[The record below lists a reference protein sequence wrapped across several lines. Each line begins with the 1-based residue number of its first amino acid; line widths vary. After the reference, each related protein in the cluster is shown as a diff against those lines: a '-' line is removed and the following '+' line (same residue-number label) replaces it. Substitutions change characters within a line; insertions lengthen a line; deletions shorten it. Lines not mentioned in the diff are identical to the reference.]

1 MIGIPRHVVG
11 LLLVQWLSGAGFA
24 ACLFLKVL
32 NCHVADLQ
40 EVGKCSQC
48 ERCREKGGR
57 IGSTGFDRNTPS
69 RVGPRSGSPSC
80 SRRRAVHWLSGAGF
94 AACLCLSFGIGLVV
108 VLSADV
114 DAQKSSAR
122 TCHTDPVRMQSAR
135 VFAFSM
141 PQTGLRSGESPC

>member
-1 MIGIPRHVVG
+1 LIGIPRHVVG

-32 NCHVADLQ
+32 NCHVADLE

-94 AACLCLSFGIGLVV
+94 AACLFLKVGNGLR
-108 VLSADV
+108 AEM
-114 DAQKSSAR
+114 DAQQSSVSAKGVYNHRCACSSCR
-122 TCHTDPVRMQSAR
+122 TRDKGRTRREHGV
-135 VFAFSM
+135 
-141 PQTGLRSGESPC
+141 

>member
-1 MIGIPRHVVG
+1 MRMLKLSHKRPRAGEAVAQGLVGIPSNVLG
-11 LLLVQWLSGAGFA
+11 FLLGQRLA
-24 ACLFLKVL
+24 
-32 NCHVADLQ
+32 
-40 EVGKCSQC
+40 
-48 ERCREKGGR
+48 
-57 IGSTGFDRNTPS
+57 
-69 RVGPRSGSPSC
+69 
-80 SRRRAVHWLSGAGF
+80 GAGF

-141 PQTGLRSGESPC
+141 PQTWLRSGESPC